1 MEAECAEAA
10 RLGMKVVI
18 LDDGWQC
25 DDIERSYASCGDWR
39 VSARRFPDM
48 RGHVAR
54 VHGLGLKY
62 MVWFSMPFV
71 GEKTAA
77 RYAYAILNSPDDE
90 VNELVDAIREVK
102 QNVHFCKICGNYTE
116 NETCDICATLKP
128 TTICVVKEPK
138 DIVAL
143 EKVKDFK
150 GVYHVL
156 GGVISPMEHIGP
168 NDIRIKELLSRLDG
182 VEEVIL
188 ATNPDVE
195 GEATAMYIARLI
207 KPMGIK
213 VTRIARGLPEGSVI
227 EYADESTLSRA
238 LSSRIEL

>member
-1 MEAECAEAA
+1 MRYIEPLA
-10 RLGMKVVI
+10 RLIAELSK
-18 LDDGWQC
+18 LP
-25 DDIERSYASCGDWR
+25 S
-39 VSARRFPDM
+39 
-48 RGHVAR
+48 
-54 VHGLGLKY
+54 
-62 MVWFSMPFV
+62 V

-77 RYAYAILNSPDDE
+77 RYAYAILNSSDE
-90 VNELVDAIREVK
+90 DVDSLVDAIRAVK
-102 QNVHFCKICGNYTE
+102 SEVHFCRICGNYTE
-116 NETCDICATLKP
+116 NEVCDICASRSAK
-128 TTICVVKEPK
+128 TICVVKEPR

-156 GGVISPMEHIGP
+156 GGVISPLEHVGP
-168 NDIRIKELLSRLDG
+168 DDIRIKELLSRLDG

-207 KPMGIK
+207 KPLGIK
-213 VTRIARGLPEGSVI
+213 CTRIARGLPEGSVI

-238 LSSRIEL
+238 LSSRTEI

>member
-1 MEAECAEAA
+1 MTRSIYNAREEYKTIMKYIEPLA
-10 RLGMKVVI
+10 RLIAQLSK
-18 LDDGWQC
+18 LP
-25 DDIERSYASCGDWR
+25 S
-39 VSARRFPDM
+39 
-48 RGHVAR
+48 
-54 VHGLGLKY
+54 
-62 MVWFSMPFV
+62 V

-77 RYAYAILNSPDDE
+77 RYAYAILNAPDEDAE
-90 VNELVDAIREVK
+90 ELIDAIKDVK
-102 QNVHFCKICGNYTE
+102 KNVHFCKVCGNYTE
-116 NETCDICATLKP
+116 NEVCDICATRKSNV
-128 TTICVVKEPK
+128 ICVVKEPK

-156 GGVISPMEHIGP
+156 GGVISPMEHVGP
-168 NDIRIKELLSRLDG
+168 NDIRIKELLARLDG

>member
-1 MEAECAEAA
+1 MRYVEPLA
-10 RLGMKVVI
+10 RLIAELSK
-18 LDDGWQC
+18 LP
-25 DDIERSYASCGDWR
+25 S
-39 VSARRFPDM
+39 
-48 RGHVAR
+48 
-54 VHGLGLKY
+54 
-62 MVWFSMPFV
+62 V

-77 RYAYAILNSPDDE
+77 RYAYAILNSPDEE
-90 VNELVDAIREVK
+90 VAALADAIKSVK
-102 QNVHFCKICGNYTE
+102 KEVHFCKICGNFTE
-116 NETCDICATLKP
+116 NDICDICATRDKSV
-128 TTICVVKEPK
+128 ICVVKEQR

-156 GGVISPMEHIGP
+156 GGVISPLEHVGP
-168 NDIRIKELLSRLDG
+168 NDIRIKELLDRLDG

-207 KPMGIK
+207 KPLGIK
-213 VTRIARGLPEGSVI
+213 CTRIARGLPEGSVI

>member
-1 MEAECAEAA
+1 MKYIEPLA
-10 RLGMKVVI
+10 RLIAQLSK
-18 LDDGWQC
+18 LP
-25 DDIERSYASCGDWR
+25 S
-39 VSARRFPDM
+39 
-48 RGHVAR
+48 
-54 VHGLGLKY
+54 
-62 MVWFSMPFV
+62 V

-77 RYAYAILNSPDDE
+77 RYAYAILNSPEEE
-90 VNELVDAIREVK
+90 VNKLVDAIREVK

-116 NETCDICATLKP
+116 NEICDICQTRKP
-128 TTICVVKEPK
+128 SVICVVKEPK

-168 NDIRIKELLSRLDG
+168 NDIRIKELLARLDG

>member
-1 MEAECAEAA
+1 
-10 RLGMKVVI
+10 MKY
-18 LDDGWQC
+18 
-25 DDIERSYASCGDWR
+25 IEPLAKLIAQLSKLPS
-39 VSARRFPDM
+39 
-48 RGHVAR
+48 
-54 VHGLGLKY
+54 
-62 MVWFSMPFV
+62 V

-77 RYAYAILNSPDDE
+77 RYAYAILNSSDDE
-90 VNELVDAIREVK
+90 VNELVDAIKQVK
-102 QNVHFCKICGNYTE
+102 ESVHFCKNCGNYTE
-116 NETCDICATLKP
+116 NEICDVCATRKP

-168 NDIRIKELLSRLDG
+168 NDIRIKELLERLDG

-207 KPMGIK
+207 KPLGIK

>member
-1 MEAECAEAA
+1 MKYIEPLA
-10 RLGMKVVI
+10 RLIAQLSK
-18 LDDGWQC
+18 LP
-25 DDIERSYASCGDWR
+25 S
-39 VSARRFPDM
+39 
-48 RGHVAR
+48 
-54 VHGLGLKY
+54 
-62 MVWFSMPFV
+62 V

-77 RYAYAILNSPDDE
+77 RYAYAILNSPEEE

-116 NETCDICATLKP
+116 NEICDICATRKP
-128 TTICVVKEPK
+128 SVICVVKEPK

-168 NDIRIKELLSRLDG
+168 NDIRIKELLARLDG

>member
-1 MEAECAEAA
+1 
-10 RLGMKVVI
+10 MKY
-18 LDDGWQC
+18 
-25 DDIERSYASCGDWR
+25 IEPLAKLIAQLSKLPS
-39 VSARRFPDM
+39 
-48 RGHVAR
+48 
-54 VHGLGLKY
+54 
-62 MVWFSMPFV
+62 V

-77 RYAYAILNSPDDE
+77 RYVYAILNSPEEE
-90 VNELVDAIREVK
+90 VNELIDAIREVK

-116 NETCDICATLKP
+116 NEVCDICATRKP

-138 DIVAL
+138 DIIAL

-168 NDIRIKELLSRLDG
+168 NDIRIKELLARLDG

>member
-1 MEAECAEAA
+1 MKYIEPLA
-10 RLGMKVVI
+10 RLIAQLSK
-18 LDDGWQC
+18 LP
-25 DDIERSYASCGDWR
+25 S
-39 VSARRFPDM
+39 
-48 RGHVAR
+48 
-54 VHGLGLKY
+54 
-62 MVWFSMPFV
+62 V

-77 RYAYAILNSPDDE
+77 RYAYAILNSPEEE
-90 VNELVDAIREVK
+90 VNELVDAIRDVK

-116 NETCDICATLKP
+116 NEICDICQTRKP
-128 TTICVVKEPK
+128 SVICVVKEPK

-168 NDIRIKELLSRLDG
+168 NDIRIKELLDRLDG

>member
-1 MEAECAEAA
+1 MKYIEPLA
-10 RLGMKVVI
+10 RLIAQFGK
-18 LDDGWQC
+18 LP
-25 DDIERSYASCGDWR
+25 S
-39 VSARRFPDM
+39 
-48 RGHVAR
+48 
-54 VHGLGLKY
+54 
-62 MVWFSMPFV
+62 V

-77 RYAYAILNSPDDE
+77 RYAYAILNSSQEDAE
-90 VNELVDAIREVK
+90 ELIDAIRDVK
-102 QNVHFCKICGNYTE
+102 QNVHFCKICGNYTQDE
-116 NETCDICATLKP
+116 VCEICQSRP
-128 TTICVVKEPK
+128 SNVICVVKEPK

-168 NDIRIKELLSRLDG
+168 NDIRIKELLARLDG
-182 VEEVIL
+182 VDEVIL

-213 VTRIARGLPEGSVI
+213 CTRIARGLPEGSVI

-238 LSSRIEL
+238 LSSRIEI